1 MACKQ
6 NLIFELNLKYR
17 RTSENSSMIT
27 TPYSEQ
33 VECENVTACIRSYYR
48 FVLCAEV
55 ELR

>member
-1 MACKQ
+1 
-6 NLIFELNLKYR
+6 
-17 RTSENSSMIT
+17 MIT